1 MILEHAVKT
10 SNVLAVRDILRT
22 ASLEAMDET
31 DFVSAL

>member
-10 SNVLAVRDILRT
+10 SNVVEVREILKT

-31 DFVSAL
+31 DFVR